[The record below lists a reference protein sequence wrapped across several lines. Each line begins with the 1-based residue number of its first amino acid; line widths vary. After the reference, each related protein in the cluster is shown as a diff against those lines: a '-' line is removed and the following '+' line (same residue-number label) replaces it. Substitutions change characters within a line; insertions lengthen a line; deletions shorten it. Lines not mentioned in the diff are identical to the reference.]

1 MKKRIW
7 EAEDNMAFYKFMR
20 EKNAD
25 FFDKEKHIS
34 LDEKNLKLELVRK
47 LQEKVAMFDVVFDK
61 QARAVYLKQKNK
73 QISEDISEF
82 EIQQK
87 IGLRVLVDYFDLVYS
102 LAKIQNINKEKLF
115 NYNEL
120 NSVKTLKTRVLKV
133 TNLLIKTSV
142 SEDLLIEL
150 FGFIMSLANY
160 LKFNIDDIEKEL
172 EKVNNK
178 EGSFLNGKL
187 IKINDFIAKDK
198 DIKC

>member
-25 FFDKEKHIS
+25 YFDKEKHIS
-34 LDEKNLKLELVRK
+34 LDEKNLKLEIIRK

-61 QARAVYLKQKNK
+61 QARVVYLEQKNK
-73 QISEDISEF
+73 QVSEDISEF

-87 IGLRVLVDYFDLVYS
+87 IGLRVLVDYFDLIYS
-102 LAKIQNINKEKLF
+102 LAKIQDISKEKLF
-115 NYNEL
+115 NYNIID
-120 NSVKTLKTRVLKV
+120 SVKTLKTRVLKV
-133 TNLLIKTSV
+133 TVLLIRTEV

-150 FGFIMSLANY
+150 FGFVMSLANY
-160 LKFNIDDIEKEL
+160 LKFTIEDIEKEL

-187 IKINDFIAKDK
+187 IKIND
-198 DIKC
+198 

>member
-1 MKKRIW
+1 
-7 EAEDNMAFYKFMR
+7 MAFYKFMR

-187 IKINDFIAKDK
+187 IKIND
-198 DIKC
+198 